1 MVAWYILESP
11 KYSQHRHWGFVKGQ
25 FKNELVIVL
34 FPLKNVNQS
43 VGSCGGDRLDCAR
56 WNSSWSLFIWIEL
69 CLPSKYGRT
78 ISLYL
83 PYPRLLIPSYS
94 KMNIGTYLT
103 IELWLKKHV
112 SCANLLKYY
121 WIHIFLTLRTI
132 EISWMFV
139 YWELLSLLFWWGQDK
154 HVSCIHQNNKRPTLI
169 LMNTYLFNTKNY
181 WNLLIFCLS
190 GALEFAFFGVARLM
204 ALQLSD

>member
-25 FKNELVIVL
+25 FKNELVILL
-34 FPLKNVNQS
+34 FQLKNGNQS
-43 VGSCGGDRLDCAR
+43 VGSCRGDRLDCAR

-103 IELWLKKHV
+103 IEIWLKKTYFLYTSKFQCTTYSNIIELNQNV
-112 SCANLLKYY
+112 FICSFTMQTPVLALFLRIPCKKKASRWVLL
-121 WIHIFLTLRTI
+121 H
-132 EISWMFV
+132 
-139 YWELLSLLFWWGQDK
+139 LFSS
-154 HVSCIHQNNKRPTLI
+154 VAI
-169 LMNTYLFNTKNY
+169 
-181 WNLLIFCLS
+181 
-190 GALEFAFFGVARLM
+190 ALWAGPGV
-204 ALQLSD
+204 DDTT